1 MSARKDRVAVI
12 GMWKAPPNVSK
23 EALETEITSLVDS
36 VLALPVAQKN
46 YLKFEIISQRE
57 LANQH
62 IQGLGLPEA
71 PPSVWVMAECASEAH
86 FAELYEDATFAALIE
101 EKHKTLYK
109 DRLTANAFF
118 VDLRTGIDSPITGS
132 RTRVM
137 AAYRCPDHLS
147 PAEYYTKMEAQLEK
161 IIARPIVKKAFQKYY
176 LWIQNDTLD
185 AKLRELGFPEPEPMV
200 LLSAET
206 ENDERMAEVLTHP
219 EFKDHMK
226 DAIRDL
232 HLHIESSVFFAN
244 VVTKIEKEE

>member
-1 MSARKDRVAVI
+1 MSTRKDRVAVVAE
-12 GMWKAPPNVSK
+12 WKAPPNVSK
-23 EALETEITSLVDS
+23 ETLETEITSLVDS
-36 VLALPVAQKN
+36 ILALPIAQKN
-46 YLKFEIISQRE
+46 YLKLEIIFQRE

-109 DRLTANAFF
+109 DRLTANACF
-118 VDLRTGIDSPITGS
+118 VDLRTKIDSPTTTS
-132 RTRVM
+132 CTRVM
-137 AAYRCPDHLS
+137 AAYQRPDHLS
-147 PAEYYTKMEAQLEK
+147 SAEYHTKMEALLEK
-161 IIARPIVKKAFQKYY
+161 ISAHPVVKKAFQKYY
-176 LWIQNDTLD
+176 LWIPNDTLD
-185 AKLRELGFPEPEPMV
+185 AKLRDLGFPEPDPMV
-200 LLSAET
+200 LFWAET

-219 EFKDHMK
+219 EFKDHMR